1 MIFSNWH
8 HFFLIGLTFFF
19 FHQKMN
25 LIYGY
30 RSYLAKQNERNW
42 RHAQKLCARYF
53 LLLAESW
60 RSLGLS

>member
-1 MIFSNWH
+1 MILVIGIIFLDWS
-8 HFFLIGLTFFF
+8 HFFLFPS
-19 FHQKMN
+19 KMN

-30 RSYLAKQNERNW
+30 CSYLAKQNERNW